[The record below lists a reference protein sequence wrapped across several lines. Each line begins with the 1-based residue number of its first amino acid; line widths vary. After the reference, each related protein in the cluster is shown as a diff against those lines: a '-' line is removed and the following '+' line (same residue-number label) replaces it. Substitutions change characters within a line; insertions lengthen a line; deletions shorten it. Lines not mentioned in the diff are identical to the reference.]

1 MYVPLLQQAYLTSKD
16 ICNEMLTVQEN
27 MYISAK
33 LKLPSAMAM
42 KQRMNIIDQIMA
54 DLGLQH
60 CASRHVGRYNKSK
73 CLTRGERRRLV
84 LAMELVMRP
93 RLLYLDE
100 ATSGLDG

>member
-27 MYISAK
+27 MYISA
-33 LKLPSAMAM
+33 MAM

-60 CASRHVGRYNKSK
+60 CASRQVGQYSKSK

-93 RLLYLDE
+93 RLLYLDD